1 MFSTTPRKRRPRAVG
16 EVSISSASSVYLCEI
31 VDPNNI
37 QPLTGIC
44 EPIYEN
50 AEIAP
55 TVPHRN
61 RRNRPFS
68 QPPVKVA
75 SSPEYAGFS
84 KCRIS
89 LPELGCVPSEDPLEF
104 AGGSNEKPIGP
115 EMETQCI
122 SSFIGETIMPI
133 GTYIYW

>member
-16 EVSISSASSVYLCEI
+16 EVYISSSSSVYLSEI
-31 VDPNNI
+31 VDPI
-37 QPLTGIC
+37 HAEPLTGIC

-50 AEIAP
+50 SEIAP
-55 TVPHRN
+55 TVPYRN
-61 RRNRPFS
+61 RRNRPIS

-75 SSPEYAGFS
+75 SSPEYGGFS

-89 LPELGCVPSEDPLEF
+89 LPELGCVPSTDPDELV
-104 AGGSNEKPIGP
+104 GGSYDKPNGP

-122 SSFIGETIMPI
+122 SSFIGEII
-133 GTYIYW
+133 H